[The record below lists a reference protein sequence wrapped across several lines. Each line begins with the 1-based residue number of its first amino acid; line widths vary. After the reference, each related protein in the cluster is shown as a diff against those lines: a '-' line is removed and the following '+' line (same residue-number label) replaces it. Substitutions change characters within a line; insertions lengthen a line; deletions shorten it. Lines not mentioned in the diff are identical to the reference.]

1 MNVLVD
7 TSVWSLALRRNKPR
21 GTAEERELT
30 ELIREGR
37 VAIIGP
43 IRQELLSG
51 VKTLAQFRTLRDR
64 LRAFPD
70 IELGSEDFEEA
81 ASYFNMCRAR
91 GVQGS
96 NTDFLICA
104 TAVRRGLTVFS
115 TDADFAHYAR
125 ALRVKLHEVRK
136 GG

>member
-7 TSVWSLALRRNKPR
+7 TSVWSLALRRHAPR
-21 GTAEERELT
+21 GTSAERELA

-37 VAIIGP
+37 VLMLGP

-51 VKTLAQFRTLRDR
+51 IRTREQFTRLRDS

-70 IELGSEDFEEA
+70 VSLEEA
-81 ASYFNMCRAR
+81 DYENAASCFNECRSR
-91 GVQGS
+91 GIQGS

-104 TAVRRGLTVFS
+104 VGLHRKVAIFT
-115 TDADFAHYAR
+115 TDEDFVAFAR
-125 ALRVKLHEVRK
+125 VLDVELHRPR
-136 GG
+136 